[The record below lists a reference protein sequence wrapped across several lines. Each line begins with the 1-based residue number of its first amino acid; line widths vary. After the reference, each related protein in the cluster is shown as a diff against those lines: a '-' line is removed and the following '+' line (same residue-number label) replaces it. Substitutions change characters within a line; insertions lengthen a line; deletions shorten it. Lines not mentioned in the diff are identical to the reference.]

1 MLLLSKRLLPVLLT
15 IAALCCSAAG
25 LDLHAQTQTPVMAPA
40 DQPPVRISIVA
51 SPDEGSM
58 RLVMTHDRAVTKAVL
73 RQGSRLEVVYTEPVV
88 FDLPEIERSS
98 LLRSLNVKGRR
109 LVLRLG
115 PDFDSYENFNMKN
128 PDRLI
133 LDLSARLE
141 GASSSAGTGKRRRV
155 RNDPDDDV
163 VVIVID
169 PGHGGSESGA
179 SSESG
184 LLEKR
189 VTLTLA
195 RGLRRRLLKNRGV
208 RVVLT
213 RDEDRTLALDE
224 RTAIANQNRADLFLS
239 LHLNASPRTNAYG
252 AETYYL
258 STEATDDEARTIAAL
273 ENRSY
278 TKDDTDELDLLLW
291 DLAQNRH
298 LARSSALA
306 ESIQGQMN
314 ALVGTRDRG
323 VRQAPFRVLMGATM
337 PAVLVEV
344 GFISNPDEAE
354 RLRETVYQDRIVESL
369 ARAIESY
376 LVDWRRLQGR
386 TPMSN

>member
-1 MLLLSKRLLPVLLT
+1 MLSKRLLPVLLT
-15 IAALCCSAAG
+15 IAALCCPAAG
-25 LDLHAQTQTPVMAPA
+25 LGLQAQTKTPVMAAA
-40 DQPPVRISIVA
+40 DRPPVRITVVA

-58 RLVMTHDRAVTKAVL
+58 RLFLTHDRAVTKAVL

-88 FDLPEIERSS
+88 FDLPEIEHSS
-98 LLRSLNVKGRR
+98 LLRSLSVKGRR

-115 PDFDSYENFNMKN
+115 PDFDSYENFNLKN
-128 PDRLI
+128 PERLI
-133 LDLSARLE
+133 IDLSARLE
-141 GASSSAGTGKRRRV
+141 EGSTSNRSGKRSRGS
-155 RNDPDDDV
+155 RNDRDDDV

-179 SSESG
+179 SSEDG

-195 RGLRRRLLKNRGV
+195 RSLRRRLLKNRGI

-258 STEATDDEARTIAAL
+258 STEATDDDARTVAAL

-278 TKDDTDELDLLLW
+278 TKDDTDDLDLLLW

-344 GFISNPDEAE
+344 GFISNPDESG
-354 RLRETVYQDRIVESL
+354 RLRDTQYQDRIVESL

>member
-1 MLLLSKRLLPVLLT
+1 
-15 IAALCCSAAG
+15 
-25 LDLHAQTQTPVMAPA
+25 MAPTER
-40 DQPPVRISIVA
+40 PPVRVTVVA
-51 SPDEGSM
+51 SPDDGSM
-58 RLVMTHDRAVTKAVL
+58 RLFLTHDRAVTKAVL
-73 RQGSRLEVVYTEPVV
+73 RQGNRLEVVYTEPVV
-88 FDLPEIERSS
+88 FNLPEIERNS

-109 LVLRLG
+109 LMVRLG

-128 PDRLI
+128 PERLI
-133 LDLSARLE
+133 IDLSARVE
-141 GASSSAGTGKRRRV
+141 GASSSGGIGKRGRV
-155 RNDPDDDV
+155 RKNPDDDV
-163 VVIVID
+163 IVIVID

-179 SSESG
+179 SSETG

-195 RGLRRRLLKNRGV
+195 RGLRRRLLTNKGI

-252 AETYYL
+252 AETYFL
-258 STEATDDEARTIAAL
+258 STEATDDAARTTAAL

-278 TKDDTDELDLLLW
+278 SKGDTDDLDLLLW

-306 ESIQGQMN
+306 EAIQGQMN

-344 GFISNPDEAE
+344 GFISNPDESE
-354 RLRETVYQDRIVESL
+354 RLRDALYQDRIVESL